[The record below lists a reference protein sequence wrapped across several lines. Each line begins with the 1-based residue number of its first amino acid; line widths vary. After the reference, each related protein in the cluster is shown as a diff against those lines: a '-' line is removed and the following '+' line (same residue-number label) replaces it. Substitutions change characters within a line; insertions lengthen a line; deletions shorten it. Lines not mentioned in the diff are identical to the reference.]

1 MSDNNVSIGGSI
13 NASGPVTI
21 GAGNKISI
29 SESKSRNNLTSSGAL
44 SYDDLIDEL
53 QQLKS
58 KLSEAHELPKDTAD
72 DLKCDFEETIKA
84 AQKDPPNKT
93 RMIDKLSMVQKGIE
107 GAASS
112 VISQSIGKSVVEILK
127 QLNLPHS

>member
-21 GAGNKISI
+21 GA
-29 SESKSRNNLTSSGAL
+29 
-44 SYDDLIDEL
+44 DLIDEL